1 MSSLIMFGFFCV
13 SDGCHMPSLKPDSTC
28 NSCYMC
34 YNAAIYAS
42 AGGSMQAQIV
52 MKGSFSDGVV
62 TDHTMVFVVGKA
74 YLPAASAREQALL
87 DALYF
92 VPLPGDPSS
101 DAYEFVLPQWTV
113 PFLVGLG
120 RVVSSF
126 ARSNSCHSSV
136 SVLCS
141 DFVWDGKMSSKL
153 ICSFDNSL
161 LPPYCI
167 SSFPRSSL
175 VQFLGLVKDVGTSEG
190 MTIDIKSIVTDVDCT
205 LALRKHK
212 FCTTADSSPM
222 STTCS
227 SIASIARGTCTHVM
241 HPSLHIT
248 HPLCNI
254 GFEIKCTAEEDHS
267 ANSPHDE
274 ATFFLL

>member
-1 MSSLIMFGFFCV
+1 MISSVLSSIFIYRAYLLFRKIDLLFAIFFCV
-13 SDGCHMPSLKPDSTC
+13 SDGCRVPSLKPDSTC
-28 NSCYMC
+28 NSCYTC

-42 AGGSMQAQIV
+42 AGGSTRAQIV
-52 MKGSFSDGVV
+52 VKGSFSDGVV
-62 TDHTMVFVVGKA
+62 ADHTVVFVVGKA

-101 DAYEFVLPQWTV
+101 DAYEFVLPQWTA

-120 RVVSSF
+120 RVASSF
-126 ARSNSCHSSV
+126 ARSDGRHSSV
-136 SVLCS
+136 SVSCS

-153 ICSFDNSL
+153 ICSFDDGL

-190 MTIDIKSIVTDVDCT
+190 MTIDVKSIVTDVDCT
-205 LALRKHK
+205 SALGKRK

-227 SIASIARGTCTHVM
+227 SVASVAG
-241 HPSLHIT
+241 
-248 HPLCNI
+248 
-254 GFEIKCTAEEDHS
+254 GFEIKRTAEEDHG
-267 ANSPHDE
+267 ANSPREE
-274 ATFFLL
+274 ATFFLP